1 MEMPRKK
8 RDNSMPITPDYV
20 RISDELEKSIRSG
33 ERPSHSKLPS
43 MTEMQKMFG
52 VGETT
57 IKLVLVRLEAR
68 FLIYRHQGKGIFV
81 SESDTWMIYPR

>member
-1 MEMPRKK
+1 MEVPRKK

-33 ERPSHSKLPS
+33 ERPPHSKLLS
-43 MTEMQKMFG
+43 MSEMQKAYG

-57 IKLVLVRLEAR
+57 IKLVMVRLEAR
-68 FLIYRHQGKGIFV
+68 LLIYRHQGKGIFAT
-81 SESDTWMIYPR
+81 EPGTWVIYP

>member
-8 RDNSMPITPDYV
+8 RDNSMPITPAYV

-33 ERPSHSKLPS
+33 ERPHHSKLLS
-43 MTEMQKMFG
+43 MSEMQKAYG

-57 IKLVLVRLEAR
+57 IKLVMVRLEGR
-68 FLIYRHQGKGIFV
+68 LLIYRHQGKGIFV
-81 SESDTWMIYPR
+81 TEPGTWVIYP